1 MRKGY
6 RYLFGPVPSRRLGL
20 SLGVDLVPHKTC
32 TLDCVY
38 CEVGPTTRLTDQ
50 RFDPGITSDL
60 PGPNWADYLPRG
72 GARLDYVTLAGSGEP
87 TLNSDLGRIIDGI
100 REMAPVKL
108 AVLTNGTLLGRED
121 VRRELARA
129 DLVIPSLDTVVER
142 TFRRLNRP
150 ARNLDLAGIVDGLT
164 AFRREFSGKL
174 WLEVLLA
181 RGYNDSPEEIQ
192 ALAEVIRRLNPDR
205 VQVNTVYRPP
215 ADGKAVPP
223 DQDVLEEAARQFGP
237 KAEVVGRFG
246 GGRDESARNDRGA
259 EVLATIGRRPCTA
272 ADPGRCLGRRHGS
285 HLALTGGDGTGRIDL
300 RRGTPR
306 SNFLSPRSRAKPGHE
321 GRKVIG
327 RPSNRHE

>member
-1 MRKGY
+1 MIACTAKSAPR
-6 RYLFGPVPSRRLGL
+6 PGL
-20 SLGVDLVPHKTC
+20 
-32 TLDCVY
+32 
-38 CEVGPTTRLTDQ
+38 PTSV
-50 RFDPGITSDL
+50 FDPGITSDL
-60 PGPNWADYLPRG
+60 LAELADYLPRG

-192 ALAEVIRRLNPDR
+192 ALAEVIRRLDPDR

-223 DQDVLEEAARQFGP
+223 DQDVLEEAAVNSGP
-237 KAEVVGRFG
+237 RPKLWGVSGWPGRIVSQ
-246 GGRDESARNDRGA
+246 RPGA

-272 ADPGRCLGRRHGS
+272 ADLADALGAGMDHISPLLAEMEQGGLICGEEHHGQIFI
-285 HLALTGGDGTGRIDL
+285 AAQ
-300 RRGTPR
+300 P
-306 SNFLSPRSRAKPGHE
+306 AKPGHE